1 MVIMLGTALSRLVTI
16 HCPHCGQAKRVERR
30 PVAFRVCP
38 RCHRHYPDPVAA
50 KATRGKRRG

>member
-16 HCPHCGQAKRVERR
+16 ACPHCGQAKRVERR

-38 RCHRHYPDPVAA
+38 RCHRHFPDPVTAA
-50 KATRGKRRG
+50 RAAARKRR